1 MFLLIRCIL
10 LSLMFL
16 MKSTSLVLRWNRWNP
31 TTYGNQGIMAISQTS
46 MYSTIGSSA
55 DVGETVSVP
64 SGLVAIFK
72 PKNWTSSDIVSKVKG
87 ILLRGMQDR
96 CPGKFKIKVG
106 HGGTLDPL
114 AEGVLVLGIGEGT
127 KLMSTYLEGS
137 KAYLAVAMLGDETDT
152 LDNTGTIV
160 ETVDCSAIN
169 EKTLESALPQFQ
181 GDILQVPP
189 MYSALKRDGRKLYE
203 LARQGIEVEREARN
217 VTVYSLQLTSE
228 FQEDLQGNKI
238 RSLSLPSFG
247 LSVSSSGGFYVRSL
261 ISDLARACGGR
272 AHMTDLLRTKQGPF
286 ELADCISQQEWDFD
300 TVCSR
305 IVSTSTKAGL
315 DPSTMKPAVTGLR
328 KQLTIDTHHDSSI
341 DNNRNSNSNSIPP
354 IT

>member
-1 MFLLIRCIL
+1 MLRRILFPLL
-10 LSLMFL
+10 LMFL
-16 MKSTSLVLRWNRWNP
+16 MKSTSLILPWKRWNP
-31 TTYGNQGIMAISQTS
+31 TTFWRHGGTVSIQRTS
-46 MYSTIGSSA
+46 MFSTLGSSA
-55 DVGETVSVP
+55 DETVSVP

-152 LDNTGTIV
+152 LDNTGVIV
-160 ETVDCSAIN
+160 ETIDCSAIN

-189 MYSALKRDGRKLYE
+189 MFSALKRDGRKLYE

-228 FQEDLQGNKI
+228 FQEDLLGNKM

-286 ELADCISQQEWDFD
+286 ELADCISQPEWNFE

-305 IVSTSTKAGL
+305 IVTTSTKAGL

-328 KQLTIDTHHDSSI
+328 KQITVDHQHQYHDSSI
-341 DNNRNSNSNSIPP
+341 DNNRNSSSSTPP